1 MNITNIT
8 AAATIDGVKCC
19 KIWHKPDGVISGL
32 HFVYSALA
40 FLLAALFFC
49 ILSVEHKIVEFIQ
62 NEKAGGSI
70 GFWCPPFMCI
80 FIGIDTLIVGLGT
93 YDYQST
99 CCLIGEGVLH
109 ARYVVRSIIHPL
121 VLISTFEQTYLTFKR
136 RSANF
141 CCIKFDD
148 GHRKKST
155 RLRSKI
161 ARASAWIYGL
171 GMLTWT
177 LITNISLIY
186 EPVEPSKMR
195 RFTTKSLN
203 VKDPWSVDVLELSI
217 FLIFLFY
224 LSFEIWRYGT
234 TLAFQINTTY
244 CNKWSFM
251 FGATTLILVS
261 YLLPAAQSIYFA
273 DLSLVIF
280 LVANF
285 KIELMILEDLRRAR
299 ALQKNFDL
307 KGEELR
313 RKSELEWSLKLQA
326 EEEEEDEENGLL
338 DVQNP
343 MLANEKN
350 EDIDEEGEDIT
361 LEMTNSNSSAFETPQ
376 AKTSISELDI
386 TTSPDGDDV
395 VADVNDIGIMLDDAT
410 ADNDISKDDSN
421 NNAKEKEEE
430 EVIVDNGNSNN
441 NVNEKE
447 ETIIVTVDAH
457 NSETK
462 TVTKQSLVDDRS
474 RTGFAIGDR
483 VNVFGKVD
491 SKLYPATVYNIGES
505 QVELRWDDGD
515 ASNRLHAFDVPKLIT
530 TTKIETTKEED
541 TMTLEKEPKK
551 ETKSEEPKKD
561 ESEVTT
567 DDNTTETPIGTPAMK
582 TKTNPN
588 FPGPLKKDGT
598 PDMRYK
604 ANKDHVKQTSPDSN
618 GKKSVLN
625 SVNSSV

>member
-1 MNITNIT
+1 
-8 AAATIDGVKCC
+8 
-19 KIWHKPDGVISGL
+19 
-32 HFVYSALA
+32 
-40 FLLAALFFC
+40 
-49 ILSVEHKIVEFIQ
+49 
-62 NEKAGGSI
+62 
-70 GFWCPPFMCI
+70 
-80 FIGIDTLIVGLGT
+80 
-93 YDYQST
+93 
-99 CCLIGEGVLH
+99 
-109 ARYVVRSIIHPL
+109 
-121 VLISTFEQTYLTFKR
+121 
-136 RSANF
+136 
-141 CCIKFDD
+141 
-148 GHRKKST
+148 
-155 RLRSKI
+155 
-161 ARASAWIYGL
+161 
-171 GMLTWT
+171 
-177 LITNISLIY
+177 
-186 EPVEPSKMR
+186 
-195 RFTTKSLN
+195 
-203 VKDPWSVDVLELSI
+203 
-217 FLIFLFY
+217 
-224 LSFEIWRYGT
+224 
-234 TLAFQINTTY
+234 
-244 CNKWSFM
+244 M

-567 DDNTTETPIGTPAMK
+567 DDNTTETLISTPAMK